1 MWPSSPALLA
11 VSPGTAAA
19 AYPDNVAQPVN
30 FGDAVSY
37 GPAGGLTLNA
47 PDVAMAATHDG
58 GGYWIA
64 AADGGVFNYGD
75 AGFYGSAGS
84 LNLNKPIV
92 GMAATPDGGGYWL
105 VASDGGIFNYGDA
118 GFYGSRGGQPLN
130 APIVGMASSPTGRGY
145 WLVASDGGIFTYGDA
160 SFWGSAGSLTLNKPI
175 VGMAATPD
183 GGGYWLV
190 ASDGGIFNYGD
201 APFLGSMGRNPLN
214 SPVVGMAASGGGYVM
229 AAADGGVFN
238 FGTGFQGSMGGQSLA
253 NPVVGIAATPDG
265 GGYWLL
271 PAPPP
276 PAPPTV
282 GPGDTGAAVSQ
293 LQTQLLSL
301 GYWVDTTSGSF
312 DDSTEQAVWALQKA
326 ANLPR
331 DGVVG
336 PATWAALEA
345 GVVPQPQ
352 PESGYEIQIDLA
364 DDLLMVV
371 NNNKLRVDAQHV
383 DRRRLRVHRGR
394 RDLHRRYPDRGVPD
408 VPGGGRTGDR
418 LARHVVDAEVLL
430 RGLCDPRRPRGP
442 ALPGLPRLRPD
453 QQRGDRVG
461 LGGEHRSHRDHG
473 LGVLRE
479 RRPEPVSWSTSP
491 AGAAG
496 SHRRRT
502 CRNR

>member
-1 MWPSSPALLA
+1 MPADSTASHGRHLMARPGRSFVAVVVACLAFVPALLA

-30 FGDAVSY
+30 FGDAVFY

-47 PDVAMAATHDG
+47 PDVGMAATHDG

-75 AGFYGSAGS
+75 AAF
-84 LNLNKPIV
+84 
-92 GMAATPDGGGYWL
+92 
-105 VASDGGIFNYGDA
+105 F
-118 GFYGSRGGQPLN
+118 GSRGGQPLN
-130 APIVGMASSPTGRGY
+130 APIVGMASSPTGKGY
-145 WLVASDGGIFTYGDA
+145 WLVASDGGIFSYGDA
-160 SFWGSAGSLTLNKPI
+160 TFWGSAGSLTLNKPI
-175 VGMAATPD
+175 VGIAATPD

-201 APFLGSMGRNPLN
+201 APFLGSMGGTPLV

-301 GYWVDTTSGSF
+301 GYWVDTTGGSF

-326 ANLPR
+326 ANLTP

-352 PESGYEIQIDLA
+352 PESGYEIQIDLT

-371 NNNKLRVDAQHV
+371 NNNHL
-383 DRRRLRVHRGR
+383 LWT
-394 RDLHRRYPDRGVPD
+394 LNTST
-408 VPGGGRTGDR
+408 GGGYEYTEDGETTASFCASDVSAGITG
-418 LARHVVDAEVLL
+418 
-430 RGLCDPRRPRGP
+430 
-442 ALPGLPRLRPD
+442 ALFSINLDGSLFSPCTD
-453 QQRGDRVG
+453 DVG
-461 LGGEHRSHRDHG
+461 KL
-473 LGVLRE
+473 
-479 RRPEPVSWSTSP
+479 
-491 AGAAG
+491 
-496 SHRRRT
+496 
-502 CRNR
+502 N